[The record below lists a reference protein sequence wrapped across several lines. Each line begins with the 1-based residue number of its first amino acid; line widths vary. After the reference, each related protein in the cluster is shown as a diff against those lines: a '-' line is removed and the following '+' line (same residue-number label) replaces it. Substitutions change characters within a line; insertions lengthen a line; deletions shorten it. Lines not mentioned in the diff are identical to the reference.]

1 MTRVVIVSA
10 RRTPFGR
17 FGGRLAK
24 HSPVQLATI
33 AADAAL
39 SSLNRELIDQV
50 ILGSVLAA
58 GHGMNIA
65 RQVAIHA
72 GLPEST
78 PAWTVNMM
86 CGSGLQTALLGAQAI
101 RAGDARA
108 VLVGGVESM
117 SQAALLLPRPRKGQ
131 TANADQAVDSLQ
143 VDGLVDSF
151 SRRHMAETAED
162 LAADLQITR
171 EAQDAYAERSQQRYA
186 EAQRAGQFADE
197 IIPLDELNCDEHPRP
212 EATREILSQLKPI
225 FRSAGTVTAG
235 NASGINDG
243 AAMVVLA
250 ESDFARQ
257 QGWPVLAEWIAG
269 TVVGCDPQRMG
280 LGPVYAV
287 QKLLIQTGRRLGD
300 LDVLEFNEAFA
311 AQVLACTTELDLHV
325 DLTADNS
332 AGSVIST
339 ATPQLNPHGGAIAV
353 GHPLAAS
360 GARLLAHLSWQIHQ
374 GHAGESMAALCI
386 GGGMGIAALLGPA
399 A

>member
-1 MTRVVIVSA
+1 MTRIVIVSA

-24 HSPVQLATI
+24 YSPVRLATV

-39 SSLNRELIDQV
+39 CSLNRELIDQV
-50 ILGSVLAA
+50 VLGSVLTA

-65 RQVAIHA
+65 RQVGIHA
-72 GLPEST
+72 GLPLST
-78 PAWTVNMM
+78 PACTVNMM

-131 TANADQAVDSLQ
+131 TANLDQAVDSVQ

-151 SRRHMAETAED
+151 SRRHMAETVED

-186 EAQRAGQFADE
+186 AAQRAGQFADE
-197 IIPLDELNCDEHPRP
+197 LVALDELNGDEHPRP
-212 EATREILSQLKPI
+212 EATRDILSQLKPI

-243 AAMVVLA
+243 AAMVVMA
-250 ESDFARQ
+250 EEGFARQ

-269 TVVGCDPQRMG
+269 TGVGCDPQRMG
-280 LGPVYAV
+280 LGPVCAV
-287 QKLLIQTGRRLGD
+287 QKLLTQTGRQFSD
-300 LDVLEFNEAFA
+300 LDVLEINEAFA
-311 AQVLACTTELDLHV
+311 AQVLACTAGLNLAL
-325 DLTADNS
+325 DLTAD
-332 AGSVIST
+332 T
-339 ATPQLNPHGGAIAV
+339 AARSITDRTAPQLNPHGGAIAV

-360 GARLLAHLSWQIHQ
+360 GARLLAHLSWQIHR
-374 GHAGESMAALCI
+374 GHVGESMAALCI
-386 GGGMGIAALLGPA
+386 GGGMGIAALLGPVT
-399 A
+399 